1 MESLYE
7 ACGSDQKE
15 IHIAEGP
22 DHGTD
27 MITVPEEGE
36 LGYAVLP
43 KTQEE
48 RKARE
53 ELADELMGFVNEAF
67 GEGKA
72 EEETAVSQDA
82 AAGSLMPSTGKDTA
96 GSEEVLQ
103 EKEPADSVAGE
114 ASRAQKG
121 RPNVKPKI
129 HIRKIGIRKTA

>member
-43 KTQEE
+43 KSQEE
-48 RKARE
+48 RKARD
-53 ELADELMGFVNEAF
+53 ELADELMRFVSEAF
-67 GEGKA
+67 GEDKAA
-72 EEETAVSQDA
+72 EETDGFLHREIYKEIPPKVEYSLTAFGESFI
-82 AAGSLMPSTGKDTA
+82 P
-96 GSEEVLQ
+96 VLQ
-103 EKEPADSVAGE
+103 TMMEWSETWLCPEYQNPYQKNRYQKNCL
-114 ASRAQKG
+114 SRY
-121 RPNVKPKI
+121 
-129 HIRKIGIRKTA
+129 

>member
-43 KTQEE
+43 KSQEE
-48 RKARE
+48 RKARD
-53 ELADELMGFVNEAF
+53 ELADELMRFVSEAF
-67 GEGKA
+67 GEDKA
-72 EEETAVSQDA
+72 AEETAVSQDA

-96 GSEEVLQ
+96 GSEEVLH
-103 EKEPADSVAGE
+103 EKETAGSMAGE

-121 RPNVKPKI
+121 RPSVKPKI